1 MEERF
6 SKQQRMY
13 DESYIRAKEDMISKL
28 PDSLLCQIL
37 SYLPTKDT
45 VGTSVLS
52 HRWKS
57 VWLLVPNLDLSSSEF
72 PDYNAFVSFMDR
84 LLAFSREEN
93 SLLYK
98 LKLSI
103 QKEDE
108 KDQSCVTRWIDSV
121 ANPKLKHLDI
131 ECTLANRKFLE
142 VIPQS
147 LYVCDTLVSLR
158 LHRVSLGELE
168 SVSLPCLKT
177 MRLEHN
183 VYASDASL
191 ELLISSPPALE
202 DLSVVRMVP
211 DNVKVLRVRSQSL
224 TSFHVDYLLGEGDD
238 YVDALVRGKGSGVLI
253 DAPRLK
259 YLKFDDDLSD
269 SKIIT
274 TNKVS
279 LEKVNVAFVFGEHD
293 FIDVVDLP
301 KRNMVRGFFN
311 SISGVKEM
319 KISSHTMEFLDY
331 NREDELYDPLPQFC
345 NVSTLKVAFYVS
357 NLDMMLPTLLESFP
371 NLKSLVVKLDDY
383 DPSRDEEADDVRLSS
398 VVPQCL
404 MSSLESVKIKRFN
417 RGPVNMEVARYFLEN
432 SLVLKKLVL
441 DFRCSVVEEG
451 FYMLRD
457 LLALPRRSSSCQVLL
472 C

>member
-98 LKLSI
+98 LKL
-103 QKEDE
+103 K
-108 KDQSCVTRWIDSV
+108 
-121 ANPKLKHLDI
+121 
-131 ECTLANRKFLE
+131 
-142 VIPQS
+142 
-147 LYVCDTLVSLR
+147 
-158 LHRVSLGELE
+158 

>member
-1 MEERF
+1 
-6 SKQQRMY
+6 MY

-131 ECTLANRKFLE
+131 ECTLANRKFLA

-211 DNVKVLRVRSQSL
+211 DNVKVLRVR
-224 TSFHVDYLLGEGDD
+224 
-238 YVDALVRGKGSGVLI
+238 
-253 DAPRLK
+253 
-259 YLKFDDDLSD
+259 
-269 SKIIT
+269 
-274 TNKVS
+274 
-279 LEKVNVAFVFGEHD
+279 
-293 FIDVVDLP
+293 
-301 KRNMVRGFFN
+301 
-311 SISGVKEM
+311 
-319 KISSHTMEFLDY
+319 
-331 NREDELYDPLPQFC
+331 
-345 NVSTLKVAFYVS
+345 
-357 NLDMMLPTLLESFP
+357 
-371 NLKSLVVKLDDY
+371 
-383 DPSRDEEADDVRLSS
+383 
-398 VVPQCL
+398 
-404 MSSLESVKIKRFN
+404 
-417 RGPVNMEVARYFLEN
+417 
-432 SLVLKKLVL
+432 
-441 DFRCSVVEEG
+441 
-451 FYMLRD
+451 
-457 LLALPRRSSSCQVLL
+457 
-472 C
+472 

>member
-1 MEERF
+1 
-6 SKQQRMY
+6 MY

-224 TSFHVDYLLGEGDD
+224 TRFHVDYLLGEGDD
-238 YVDALVRGKGSGVLI
+238 YVDALVRGEGSGVLI

-274 TNKVS
+274 TNTVS

-301 KRNMVRGFFN
+301 KKNMVRGFFN

-319 KISSHTMEFLDY
+319 KISSHTMEDY
-331 NREDELYDPLPQFC
+331 
-345 NVSTLKVAFYVS
+345 
-357 NLDMMLPTLLESFP
+357 
-371 NLKSLVVKLDDY
+371 Y
-383 DPSRDEEADDVRLSS
+383 DPSREEEAEDIRLSS
-398 VVPQCL
+398 VVPPCL

>member
-1 MEERF
+1 MA
-6 SKQQRMY
+6 
-13 DESYIRAKEDMISKL
+13 RAKIVLLPLLWFDDEDYRKPNETKTPRPFENHTSINLRTEAADDCTAPSHL
-28 PDSLLCQIL
+28 PKFKTLN
-37 SYLPTKDT
+37 
-45 VGTSVLS
+45 
-52 HRWKS
+52 KS
-57 VWLLVPNLDLSSSEF
+57 
-72 PDYNAFVSFMDR
+72 
-84 LLAFSREEN
+84 
-93 SLLYK
+93 
-98 LKLSI
+98 
-103 QKEDE
+103 
-108 KDQSCVTRWIDSV
+108 
-121 ANPKLKHLDI
+121 ANPKLNHLDV

-142 VIPQS
+142 AIPQS
-147 LYVCDTLVSLR
+147 LYIECDTLVSLR
-158 LHRVSLGELE
+158 LHRVFLGELE

-191 ELLISSPPALE
+191 EILISSPPALE

-274 TNKVS
+274 TNTVS

-293 FIDVVDLP
+293 FIDVVDLT
-301 KRNMVRGFFN
+301 KRNMVSGFFK

-319 KISSHTMEFLDY
+319 KISSYTMEFLDF
-331 NREDELYDPLPQFC
+331 NRQDELYDPLPQFC

-357 NLDMMLPTLLESFP
+357 NLDMMMPTLLESFP
-371 NLKSLVVKLDDY
+371 NLKSLVLKLDYY
-383 DPSRDEEADDVRLSS
+383 DPSRDEEAADVRLSS
-398 VVPQCL
+398 VVSQCL
-404 MSSLESVKIKRFN
+404 LSSLESVKIKCFN

-451 FYMLRD
+451 FNMLRE
-457 LLALPRRSSSCQVLL
+457 LIALPRRSSSCQEAVRTGVLSTSWNL
-472 C
+472 EQSLA

>member
-168 SVSLPCLKT
+168 SVSLPSLKT

-238 YVDALVRGKGSGVLI
+238 YVDALVRGEGSGVLI

-274 TNKVS
+274 TNTVS
-279 LEKVNVAFVFGEHD
+279 LDKVNVAFVFGEHD

-301 KRNMVRGFFN
+301 KRNIVRGFFN

-319 KISSHTMEFLDY
+319 KISSHTIEVMY
-331 NREDELYDPLPQFC
+331 IQHNI
-345 NVSTLKVAFYVS
+345 
-357 NLDMMLPTLLESFP
+357 
-371 NLKSLVVKLDDY
+371 LVFW
-383 DPSRDEEADDVRLSS
+383 
-398 VVPQCL
+398 
-404 MSSLESVKIKRFN
+404 M
-417 RGPVNMEVARYFLEN
+417 
-432 SLVLKKLVL
+432 
-441 DFRCSVVEEG
+441 
-451 FYMLRD
+451 
-457 LLALPRRSSSCQVLL
+457 
-472 C
+472 